1 MFPPHTHTHTLFRY
15 SGDVLT
21 PEKTS
26 CNANR
31 GLAAA
36 VSSLAES
43 LLCFILTVSHIFL
56 LLIKNSPACRHR
68 LNYFL
73 PSSSDSDVY
82 DEHTQ
87 WRGSIKFEIIRL
99 LEDSSSPGK
108 SCGKIM
114 NPFFNA
120 PQHHRYRSRFSI
132 CIFGSVTFKYK
143 QQDVPLG

>member
-1 MFPPHTHTHTLFRY
+1 MYSISLVNMFPPPRAHFVQD

-21 PEKTS
+21 AEKTS

-31 GLAAA
+31 SLAAA

-56 LLIKNSPACRHR
+56 LVVKNSPACRHR

-73 PSSSDSDVY
+73 ASSSNSDVY

-99 LEDSSSPGK
+99 LEESSSPGK

-114 NPFFNA
+114 NPFFKA
-120 PQHHRYRSRFSI
+120 SQHHRLAQ
-132 CIFGSVTFKYK
+132 GSVFVSL
-143 QQDVPLG
+143 VP